1 MLALRSDI
9 QEQALSELSQLSAY
23 RPKVV
28 KPAEALAKRTPSAI
42 PSAPEIAPAESST
55 PHQRDP
61 EQLRSRLSSFQS
73 GASRGRRAQPAPTD
87 SAPSTDGAVPTANG
101 SAEHA
106 APGAEASESTQEA
119 QTW

>member
-23 RPKVV
+23 RPQVV
-28 KPAEALAKRTPSAI
+28 KQAASLSRRTPSAI
-42 PSAPEIAPAESST
+42 PSAPEIAEADGGQGAE
-55 PHQRDP
+55 RDP

-73 GASRGRRAQPAPTD
+73 GTSRGRRAHVEPPD
-87 SAPSTDGAVPTANG
+87 SAPSTDGAVPMANG

-106 APGAEASESTQEA
+106 SPEASSENTQEA